1 MKAENPLLMRPNQ
14 THLSGSSVE
23 SMAEQRLSLQ
33 LTQALAYLQIRAR
46 PLHAQDFGFLLLFSV
61 ASESSNSSVFLVEG
75 SSLEA
80 AWRKGATRVRQ
91 WAWARQQEHVQLR
104 IDWVQDITPLP
115 EKAALRGITSWKHRS
130 SKTLALADSDLEAA
144 TPLLKAALMDD
155 GDSLKFMHRHGQPVH
170 LLHLQGVYIADSLTA
185 ASSLSHFQGLSQ
197 TKAEPDTP
205 IPAPFITV
213 LDMLLQQ
220 VGGSWEHCHDF
231 FDHLCHTYALL
242 QIQARWQHKE
252 LGIAQARA
260 IDYILA
266 QPQQLIA
273 QDDISVSLT
282 LLVLCRYLASS
293 EANVQTLPPLTQYI
307 TQLNQCLRTE
317 SALAKLAMH
326 VCSSAQT
333 AGSSNLSSPPN
344 TELLLSLMELALQ
357 SLHQASNPP
366 LSEAAQGIFL
376 EEIAY
381 LSSDLQTHCGPQ
393 LPLWSQQ
400 IRRCLDEI
408 SECTIWP
415 EIAIYLPWE
424 LRHHAVFLQPDS
436 LEILFEPNATIR
448 LFSRAIA
455 CAQLLDALSLETP
468 SSATP
473 HLKSCVTD
481 NGNPP
486 QHSPVRAPIDPIA
499 GTPAHQPMSWDRAT
513 VAQLMGG
520 QWLEPID
527 TTSINEFRGL
537 QSSLQTGALGEA
549 ILVRQADYAP
559 GVPVAALPALPKT
572 VLISNPPQ
580 GLLQYGCPV
589 LHAEDIPQGLRNW
602 ARAARNRVRG
612 PVIVAVGLAGKTS
625 TLSMVRQCLQ
635 GRADPQADAL
645 LSQDIALQ
653 MINWSDSSPCALAEL
668 AWRNISDLV
677 FVQPD
682 TLIVTNI
689 CDIEAAFSTAPED
702 EIALEEIAT
711 RKILPLLQAIRPN
724 GSLVISYRLGN
735 TLAVKKAAHKRGI
748 RIATFGS
755 QQGAS
760 VQSNSSLCGNIVH
773 ATIQKRPES
782 MQVQLQLQAV
792 GEHMTRNAL
801 ATLATLDLHIY
812 PRHFVE
818 QLNRWLPLPGAG
830 QPELLPDGMSL
841 IRHSHCTSLTAMH
854 AAFRQLQMLSP
865 NANQRIVVL
874 AGLPTSFQTASG
886 LEQTTLMLEA
896 LLRTSGARR
905 VLLHG
910 ASLRRL
916 ADALNNLLHVNW
928 YDDLNTLIGSLLLTK
943 NAKDTILLAGTE
955 GINLAIASEAI
966 WDSYEHSSYK
976 DKRDTETN
984 KQFQNIQ

>member
-155 GDSLKFMHRHGQPVH
+155 GDSLKFMHQHGQPVH

-393 LPLWSQQ
+393 LLLWSQQ

-424 LRHHAVFLQPDS
+424 LRRHAVFLQSDS
-436 LEILFEPNATIR
+436 LEILFKPNATIR

-455 CAQLLDALSLETP
+455 CAQLLDALNLETP

-473 HLKSCVTD
+473 HLTGCLSD
-481 NGNPP
+481 NSDQP
-486 QHSPVRAPIDPIA
+486 QQSPARAQLDLIA
-499 GTPAHQPMSWDRAT
+499 GTPAHQPMSWDKAT

-520 QWLEPID
+520 QWLEPINA
-527 TTSINEFRGL
+527 TSINEFRGL
-537 QSSLQTGALGEA
+537 QSSLQTGTPGAA

-589 LHAEDIPQGLRNW
+589 LHAEDIPQGMRNW

-645 LSQDIALQ
+645 LSQDLALQ

-682 TLIVTNI
+682 TLIVTNV
-689 CDIEAAFSTAPED
+689 CDNEAAFSTAPED

-724 GSLVISYRLGN
+724 GSLVINHRLGS
-735 TLAVKKAAHKRGI
+735 TLAVQKAAHKRGI
-748 RIATFGS
+748 RIATFGG

-760 VQSNSSLCGNIVH
+760 VQSSSSLCGNIVH
-773 ATIQKRPES
+773 ATIQKKLEP

-792 GEHMTRNAL
+792 GEHMTSNAL
-801 ATLATLDLHIY
+801 ATLATLDLHIF

-818 QLNRWLPLPGAG
+818 QLNCWLPLPGAG

-874 AGLPTSFQTASG
+874 AGLPNNFQTASG

-976 DKRDTETN
+976 DTRDTEIN
-984 KQFQNIQ
+984 KQFQKIQ